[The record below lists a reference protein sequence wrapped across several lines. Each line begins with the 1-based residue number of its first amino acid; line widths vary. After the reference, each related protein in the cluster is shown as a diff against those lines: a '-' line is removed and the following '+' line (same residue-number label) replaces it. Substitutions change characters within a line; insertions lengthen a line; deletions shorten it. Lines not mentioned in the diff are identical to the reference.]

1 MKTTPKT
8 VYLTIERNFTTYRV
22 VPDVVERRPTMTHH
36 FEYWNGRGWQRTSNN
51 IAELEDLFLIKHHT
65 DRYRELRFPEV
76 CEISDNNSKT
86 ANYGS
91 AEGTSFV

>member
-8 VYLTIERNFTTYRV
+8 VYLTIERNFITYRV
-22 VPDVVERRPTMTHH
+22 VPDVVERRPMMTHH

-51 IAELEDLFLIKHHT
+51 IAELEYLFLIKHHT

-76 CEISDNNSKT
+76 CETAGNNLKT
-86 ANYGS
+86 VNHES
-91 AEGTSFV
+91 EEGASFV